1 LAAEPE
7 AQAAVLAAM
16 DSAEVRGV
24 VDVTVDTTAPDQAGA
39 VGKCIEKAK
48 AAADALWVK
57 LADTGRLMTQA

>member
-1 LAAEPE
+1 MAAEPE

-24 VDVTVDTTAPDQAGA
+24 VDTTAPDQAGA

>member
-1 LAAEPE
+1 
-7 AQAAVLAAM
+7 M

-24 VDVTVDTTAPDQAGA
+24 VDTTAPDQAGA